1 MPLLSYF
8 AAAGSVLVG
17 LLFVS
22 DAALSDRKVTISSDF
37 KGLSERLQ
45 PRAPALVAEPAPEP
59 DMTSAAVKLAAADVA
74 AQPAVAKEPAVA
86 AEPAAAAPAKPRHVA
101 RKRSKP
107 HDEWGQG
114 WGQDRFGQGRF
125 GHDAYARGHQR
136 DAFAWSSSNRSTG
149 WSANNRSNRAEPW
162 RW

>member
-8 AAAGSVLVG
+8 MAASSVLVG

-59 DMTSAAVKLAAADVA
+59 DMTSAAVKLATADVA
-74 AQPAVAKEPAVA
+74 ARPAIAKEPTFA
-86 AEPAAAAPAKPRHVA
+86 AEPATAAPAKPRHVV
-101 RKRSKP
+101 RKRPKP
-107 HDEWGQG
+107 HDEWGQDRL
-114 WGQDRFGQGRF
+114 GQNRF
-125 GHDAYARGHQR
+125 GHDAFARGHHR

-149 WSANNRSNRAEPW
+149 WTANNRSNRAESW

>member
-8 AAAGSVLVG
+8 TAAGSVLVG

-37 KGLSERLQ
+37 KGLSERLL

-74 AQPAVAKEPAVA
+74 ARPAVA
-86 AEPAAAAPAKPRHVA
+86 AQPAIAAVEPDATPAKPRPVA

-107 HDEWGQG
+107 HDEWGQE
-114 WGQDRFGQGRF
+114 RF
-125 GHDAYARGHQR
+125 GHDAFARSHHR
-136 DAFAWSSSNRSTG
+136 DAFAWSSSNRSAG
-149 WSANNRSNRAEPW
+149 WSANNRPNRAEPW